1 MSENSTSTIRLGT
14 RSSALARWQAEW
26 VAARLLETGQT
37 VELVFITTSG
47 DAQQIGSIGTI
58 GGQGVF
64 TKEIQRAL
72 LDGRVDLAVH
82 SLKDLPT
89 EPVPGLVL
97 AAVPPREVVAD
108 VLISRNG
115 QQFAELPAGARI
127 GTGSARR
134 QSQLRHARPELE
146 YLDIR
151 GNVDT
156 RLNKLTAGEYD
167 AIILAAAGLTRLG
180 LADRI
185 TQELPRGMILPA
197 VGQGALGLETRVD
210 DTTTIAALAALND
223 PASHAAV
230 LAERAMLATLR
241 GGCLAPVGG
250 WARFEQDGVLKL
262 HGTVLS
268 LDGKARL
275 LVQEDC
281 DVDLAGHNWPEQ
293 AAALGEAVA
302 LQLIQSGA
310 ERLIAAARS

>member
-1 MSENSTSTIRLGT
+1 MSIAEKKTIRLGT

-26 VAARLLETGQT
+26 VAARLRETGQN
-37 VELVFITTSG
+37 VELIFITTSG
-47 DAQQIGSIGTI
+47 DAQQVGSIGAI

-89 EPVPGLVL
+89 EPVEHLVL

-108 VLISRNG
+108 VLISQSG
-115 QQFAELPAGARI
+115 QKFTELPAAARI

-134 QSQLRHARPELE
+134 QSQLRHARPELQ

-156 RLNKLTAGEYD
+156 RLNKLAAGEYD

-180 LADRI
+180 LAERI
-185 TQELPRGMILPA
+185 TEELPRGMILPA
-197 VGQGALGLETRVD
+197 VGQGALGLETRAE
-210 DTTTIAALAALND
+210 DTTTISALAALND
-223 PASHAAV
+223 VASHAAV

-250 WARFEQDGVLKL
+250 WARFESESVLAL
-262 HGTVLS
+262 SGTVLS
-268 LDGKARL
+268 LDGTARL
-275 LVQEDC
+275 LVQEESN
-281 DVDLAGHNWPEQ
+281 VDLAGETWPEQ
-293 AAALGEAVA
+293 AMALGEAVA

>member
-1 MSENSTSTIRLGT
+1 MSNTEQNPIRLGT
-14 RSSALARWQAEW
+14 RASALARWQAEW
-26 VAARLLETGQT
+26 VAARLREAGHA

-47 DAQQIGSIGTI
+47 DAQQVGSIGTI

-89 EPVPGLVL
+89 EPVAGLVL

-115 QQFAELPAGARI
+115 KTFAELPAGARI

-156 RLNKLTAGEYD
+156 RLNKLAAGEYD

-185 TQELPRGMILPA
+185 TEELPRAMILPA
-197 VGQGALGLETRVD
+197 VGQGALGLETRAD
-210 DTTTIAALAALND
+210 DLATITALATLND
-223 PASHAAV
+223 AASHAAV

-250 WARFEQDGVLKL
+250 WARFESEGTLKL
-262 HGTVLS
+262 DGTVLS
-268 LDGKARL
+268 LDGRARL
-275 LVQEDC
+275 LVHESDEL
-281 DVDLAGHNWPEQ
+281 DLAGERWPEQ
-293 AAALGEAVA
+293 AAALGELVA
-302 LQLIQSGA
+302 QQLIMSGA